1 MKLSD
6 VIAKFRSDAR
16 GVAAV
21 EFALVTPAIAGVAL
35 TSFMVW
41 ETGSR
46 HRDMTSA
53 LRVGAEYYLNG
64 GTDDAKAVA
73 SATEAWSRKLTGGE
87 IVASRVCRCGDVVV
101 ECTAMCSASKPPAI
115 YVTLRGSGAVE
126 GSVVKTLVAEQV
138 VRVR

>member
-1 MKLSD
+1 MKLSGI
-6 VIAKFRSDAR
+6 VARFRADAR

-21 EFALVTPAIAGVAL
+21 EFALVSPVIAGVAL
-35 TSFMVW
+35 ASFMIW
-41 ETGSR
+41 EAGSR
-46 HRDMTSA
+46 HRDMTGA

-73 SATEAWSRKLTGGE
+73 AATEAWGRKLTGGE
-87 IVASRVCRCGDVVV
+87 ITASRVCRCGDVVV
-101 ECTAMCSASKPPAI
+101 ECAAMCPASKPPAI

-126 GSVVKTLVAEQV
+126 GSAVKTLVAERV